1 MVFRR
6 VNVNKIDKKI
16 FIPAYL
22 VLLLV
27 SLPIIMNPEGSQAM
41 IGAIQTFMITKLGFL
56 YTWYGL
62 FAIAFV
68 LWVSFSHYGRIKLGE
83 KDEKPEFKIFS
94 WASMLFC
101 AGIGAGIIFWGA
113 IEWVYY
119 YKSPPLGVEVG
130 SWQAAELA
138 ASYGIFHWGPAAW
151 AMYSISACAVG
162 YLFYVKK
169 TPVLKISEACRGVL
183 GNKVDGALGSV
194 IDIAFM
200 FGLLGATATSLGI
213 GAPLATAGLA
223 HVLGIEIT
231 LPFELLIIGIITA
244 IFATS
249 AYMGLKKG
257 IKILSD
263 INVILTFILVL
274 FVFIAG
280 NTVFMLNMGTTSIGV
295 VLQKFPTMMT
305 WLDPAGNSMFPQWW
319 TVFYW
324 AWWGAYA
331 PFMGMFIA
339 KISRGR
345 TIKNMLLGALGFGT
359 AGCVMF
365 FTVLGNY
372 GLDLQLS
379 GQMDVVQSLNDLGG
393 PATVIKIF
401 ENMPAGNIAI
411 LIIAVISIV
420 FMATTFDSA
429 SYVLAAVSQKEL
441 RQDEDPMRWLRLLWA
456 FSLALV
462 PIGFM
467 LMGSPL
473 SVLQTASIVAAL
485 PVSVIVVITAM
496 SFIKIVR
503 QDVLS
508 GELDLPELKK
518 KLESN

>member
-1 MVFRR
+1 M
-6 VNVNKIDKKI
+6 KLDKKV
-16 FIPAYL
+16 FIPAYV

-27 SLPIIMNPEGSQAM
+27 SLPIIFNPEGSQVA
-41 IGAIQTFMITKLGFL
+41 IGAIQNFIITKLGFL

-62 FAIAFV
+62 FAFAFVIWIAF
-68 LWVSFSHYGRIKLGE
+68 SKYGKIKLGD
-83 KDEKPEFKIFS
+83 KDEKPEFKTFS

-119 YKSPPLGVEVG
+119 YQAPPLGIETG
-130 SWQAAELA
+130 TWQAAEIA
-138 ASYGIFHWGPAAW
+138 ASYGIFHWGPIAW
-151 AMYSISACAVG
+151 AIYSVSACGVG
-162 YLFYVKK
+162 YLYYVRK
-169 TPVLKISEACRGVL
+169 TPVLKISEACRAVL
-183 GNKVDGALGSV
+183 GNKVDGVLGKV
-194 IDIAFM
+194 IDVAFL
-200 FGLLGATATSLGI
+200 FGLIGATATSLGI

-223 HVLGIEIT
+223 HVFNIEIT
-231 LPFELLIIGIITA
+231 LGFELFIIGLITA
-244 IFATS
+244 IFACS
-249 AYMGLKKG
+249 AYLGLKKG

-263 INVILTFILVL
+263 INVILTFVLVL
-274 FVFIAG
+274 FVFLAG
-280 NTVFMLNMGTTSIGV
+280 NTVFMLNMGTTSIGYV
-295 VLQKFPTMMT
+295 IQKFPTMAT
-305 WLDPAGNSMFPQWW
+305 WLDPAGGSMFPQWW

-345 TIKNMLLGALGFGT
+345 TIKNMLLGSMGFGT

-365 FTVLGNY
+365 FAVLGNY

-379 GQMDVVQSLNDLGG
+379 GQMDVVASLNDIGG
-393 PATVIKIF
+393 PATVIAIF
-401 ENMPAGNIAI
+401 ENMPLGNIAI
-411 LIIAVISIV
+411 LIVSIISIV

-429 SYVLAAVSQKEL
+429 SYVLAAVCQKEL
-441 RQDEDPMRWLRLLWA
+441 KQDEDPQRWLRLLWA

-485 PVSVIVVITAM
+485 PVSIIVIISAV
-496 SFIKIVR
+496 SFVKMVNEDMEI
-503 QDVLS
+503 
-508 GELDLPELKK
+508 K
-518 KLESN
+518 KL